1 MQDRIIVRTRYGKE
15 KHWGGSGSSTTWC
28 GVWLKANGSHFR
40 VSGATVPTCEKCAI
54 YHFERLGDEPAAP
67 AADEPAD
74 NSGSWDGFEV
84 GSDADPGM

>member
-1 MQDRIIVRTRYGKE
+1 
-15 KHWGGSGSSTTWC
+15 
-28 GVWLKANGSHFR
+28 
-40 VSGATVPTCEKCAI
+40 VPTCEKCAI